1 MKKSFF
7 LSLTLGVLFL
17 SSCFKAPKPD
27 PVGDAYVKAVN
38 TVKGSNSQ
46 EFYLNG
52 TKRNAAAIPYG
63 EATPYITVSSGSSQ
77 FAFADAGT
85 VSGTANAAT
94 QLVGVPIGVYATT
107 FYIKVKNQTTLE
119 ESLMA
124 TIINDDMKPSLVA
137 GKAKV
142 RFIHLNYLLNNS
154 ISVMSGTSSL
164 LTGIPFGSASSYI
177 DVDPGTKFTFKAT
190 DVTTSPEIGGNFLAN
205 KNYTIWVDGASA
217 TELTGH
223 IIAQ

>member
-7 LSLTLGVLFL
+7 VCLTLGVLFL
-17 SSCFKAPKPD
+17 SSCFKAPKPE
-27 PVGDAYVKAVN
+27 PVGDAYIKAVN
-38 TVKGSNSQ
+38 TVKGSNAQ

-52 TKRNAAAIPYG
+52 TKRNAAAIAYG
-63 EATPYITVSSGSSQ
+63 EATPYITVTSGSSQ
-77 FAFADAGT
+77 FAFADAGV
-85 VSGTANAAT
+85 VSGEANAAT

-107 FYIKVKNQTTLE
+107 FYIKVKNPTTLQ
-119 ESLMA
+119 ESLVA
-124 TIINDDMKPSLVA
+124 TIINDDMKPSLVS
-137 GKAKV
+137 GKARI

-154 ISVMSGTSSL
+154 ISVVSATKDL

-177 DVDPGTKFTFKAT
+177 DVDPTTKFTFKAT
-190 DVTTSPEIGGNFLAN
+190 GVTTSPEIGGAFLAD